1 MFNVT
6 PVRPKQEPR
15 PVILIPIDDGVSE
28 IEGITRDKDH
38 DTITILN
45 PLLHNISRAPLR
57 KPPVGV
63 VVDPK
68 KDVMLKLRDRYLT
81 LKDKEEKKE

>member
-1 MFNVT
+1 M
-6 PVRPKQEPR
+6 
-15 PVILIPIDDGVSE
+15 
-28 IEGITRDKDH
+28 RDKDH
-38 DTITILN
+38 DHITILN

-57 KPPVGV
+57 KPPMGV

-68 KDVMLKLRDRYLT
+68 KDVMLKLRDRYMY